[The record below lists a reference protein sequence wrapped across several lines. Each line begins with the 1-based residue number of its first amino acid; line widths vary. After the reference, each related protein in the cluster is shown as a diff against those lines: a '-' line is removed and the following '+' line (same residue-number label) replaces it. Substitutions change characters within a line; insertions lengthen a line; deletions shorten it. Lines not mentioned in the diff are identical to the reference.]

1 MNILLSNDD
10 GIMSPG
16 IIILKEYLE
25 QKHHN
30 VYVVAPDVERSST
43 GHAITVRNPLWAKE
57 VKFGQVFWSC
67 SKRNSR
73 RLVLK

>member
-25 QKHHN
+25 QKHN
-30 VYVVAPDVERSST
+30 VYVVAPPDVERSST

-57 VKFGQVFWSC
+57 VKFGQVFF
-67 SKRNSR
+67 
-73 RLVLK
+73 LGTQ